1 MPNAHIVCGGG
12 GTFIHFGWTTVSTYA
27 PVERFPLATLAVA
40 LGVPL
45 IDIRPVSDVVALARL
60 PRVIRVPSDEDTSV
74 KTSAAVP
81 LTTYLDLVEPFG
93 AQILIDQ
100 RQHRNR

>member
-1 MPNAHIVCGGG
+1 M
-12 GTFIHFGWTTVSTYA
+12 
-27 PVERFPLATLAVA
+27 
-40 LGVPL
+40 
-45 IDIRPVSDVVALARL
+45 
-60 PRVIRVPSDEDTSV
+60 IRVPSDEDTSV